1 MSRKT
6 KNPKETLNRYST
18 LVRQAMSDKYVEC
31 AKLKNELTER
41 ILDIHERLVNEKC
54 TLPYQDYVDLQ
65 EEYERL
71 ERGYHDQRVMLYVWD
86 QAREICIERADEVFG
101 GDFERFIYIWNNIPE
116 GVRVSEKEL
125 ERLLTEHGEDRLSET
140 KQ

>member
-6 KNPKETLNRYST
+6 KDSKETLNHYST

-31 AKLKNELTER
+31 TKQKNELSER
-41 ILDIHERLVNEKC
+41 ILNIHERLIFEKS
-54 TLPYQDYVDLQ
+54 TLPYQGYLELQ

-71 ERGYHDQRVMLYVWD
+71 RQGYHDQKVMLYVWD
-86 QAREICIERADEVFG
+86 QAREICIECADEVFG
-101 GDFERFIYIWNNIPE
+101 GEFERFIDIWNSIPE

-125 ERLLTEHGEDRLSET
+125 KDLLIKGKEN
-140 KQ
+140 